1 MTGRAVFACDAL
13 AAGGLWLITL
23 GGSWYYLLAGAGML
37 ASGVLLFLQR
47 LSGVWLYWL
56 VFIGTLIW
64 ALWEVGL
71 DPWALLPRVLALA
84 VIALLRAHAFGHPGA
99 AEASLKDMLERSRF
113 AKGKTVA
120 IRLDPPPEGGGATV
134 QACAWGIRYLLTKMD
149 FT

>member
-1 MTGRAVFACDAL
+1 VPASPHAQGFTYWALKIFALIVALFGLAL

-37 ASGVLLFLQR
+37 VSGVLLFLQR

-84 VIALLRAHAFGHPGA
+84 VIALLSLAFVPWLRRHNAREVHA
-99 AEASLKDMLERSRF
+99 
-113 AKGKTVA
+113 
-120 IRLDPPPEGGGATV
+120 
-134 QACAWGIRYLLTKMD
+134 
-149 FT
+149 

>member
-1 MTGRAVFACDAL
+1 MPASPHAQGFTYWALKIFALIVALFGLAL

-56 VFIGTLIW
+56 VFTGTLVW

-84 VIALLRAHAFGHPGA
+84 VIALLSLAFVPWLRRHNAREVHA
-99 AEASLKDMLERSRF
+99 
-113 AKGKTVA
+113 
-120 IRLDPPPEGGGATV
+120 
-134 QACAWGIRYLLTKMD
+134 
-149 FT
+149 

>member
-1 MTGRAVFACDAL
+1 VPASPHAQGFTYWALKIFALIVALFGLAL
-13 AAGGLWLITL
+13 AVGGLWLITL

-56 VFIGTLIW
+56 VFIGTVVW

-84 VIALLRAHAFGHPGA
+84 VIALLSLAFVPWLRRHNA
-99 AEASLKDMLERSRF
+99 REVYA
-113 AKGKTVA
+113 
-120 IRLDPPPEGGGATV
+120 
-134 QACAWGIRYLLTKMD
+134 
-149 FT
+149 

>member
-1 MTGRAVFACDAL
+1 MPASPHAQGFTYWALKIFALIVTLFGLAL

-23 GGSWYYLLAGAGML
+23 GGSWYYLPAGAGML

-56 VFIGTLIW
+56 VFIGTVVW

-84 VIALLRAHAFGHPGA
+84 VIALLSLAFVPWLRRHNAREVHA
-99 AEASLKDMLERSRF
+99 
-113 AKGKTVA
+113 
-120 IRLDPPPEGGGATV
+120 
-134 QACAWGIRYLLTKMD
+134 
-149 FT
+149 

>member
-1 MTGRAVFACDAL
+1 VPASPHAQGFTYWALKIFALIVALFGLAL

-23 GGSWYYLLAGAGML
+23 GGSWYYLLAGASML

-56 VFIGTLIW
+56 VFIGTLVW

-84 VIALLRAHAFGHPGA
+84 VIALLSLAFVPWLRRHNAREVHA
-99 AEASLKDMLERSRF
+99 
-113 AKGKTVA
+113 
-120 IRLDPPPEGGGATV
+120 
-134 QACAWGIRYLLTKMD
+134 
-149 FT
+149 

>member
-1 MTGRAVFACDAL
+1 MPASPHAQGFTYWALKIFALIVALFGLAL

-84 VIALLRAHAFGHPGA
+84 VIALLSLAFVPWLRRHNAREVHA
-99 AEASLKDMLERSRF
+99 
-113 AKGKTVA
+113 
-120 IRLDPPPEGGGATV
+120 
-134 QACAWGIRYLLTKMD
+134 
-149 FT
+149 

>member
-1 MTGRAVFACDAL
+1 VPASPHAQGFTYWALKIFALIVALFGLAL

-84 VIALLRAHAFGHPGA
+84 LIALLSLAFVPWLRRHNAREVHA
-99 AEASLKDMLERSRF
+99 
-113 AKGKTVA
+113 
-120 IRLDPPPEGGGATV
+120 
-134 QACAWGIRYLLTKMD
+134 
-149 FT
+149 

>member
-1 MTGRAVFACDAL
+1 MKIFALIVALFGLAL

-56 VFIGTLIW
+56 VFLGTVGW

-84 VIALLRAHAFGHPGA
+84 VIALLSLAFVPWLRRHNAREVHA
-99 AEASLKDMLERSRF
+99 
-113 AKGKTVA
+113 
-120 IRLDPPPEGGGATV
+120 
-134 QACAWGIRYLLTKMD
+134 
-149 FT
+149 

>member
-1 MTGRAVFACDAL
+1 MPASPHAQGFTYWALKIFALIVALFGLAL

-84 VIALLRAHAFGHPGA
+84 VIALLSLAFVPWLRRHNA
-99 AEASLKDMLERSRF
+99 REVYA
-113 AKGKTVA
+113 
-120 IRLDPPPEGGGATV
+120 
-134 QACAWGIRYLLTKMD
+134 
-149 FT
+149 

>member
-1 MTGRAVFACDAL
+1 MPASPHAQGFTYWALKIFALIVALFGLAL

-56 VFIGTLIW
+56 VFIGTLVW

-84 VIALLRAHAFGHPGA
+84 VIALLSLAFVPWLRRHTAREVHA
-99 AEASLKDMLERSRF
+99 
-113 AKGKTVA
+113 
-120 IRLDPPPEGGGATV
+120 
-134 QACAWGIRYLLTKMD
+134 
-149 FT
+149 

>member
-1 MTGRAVFACDAL
+1 MPASPHAQGFTYWALKIFALIVALFGLAL

-37 ASGVLLFLQR
+37 ASGILLFLQR

-56 VFIGTLIW
+56 VFTGTLVW

-84 VIALLRAHAFGHPGA
+84 LIALLSLAFVPWLRRHNAREVHA
-99 AEASLKDMLERSRF
+99 
-113 AKGKTVA
+113 
-120 IRLDPPPEGGGATV
+120 
-134 QACAWGIRYLLTKMD
+134 
-149 FT
+149 

>member
-1 MTGRAVFACDAL
+1 MPASPHAQGFTYWALKIFALIVALFGLAL

-56 VFIGTLIW
+56 VFIGTVVW

-84 VIALLRAHAFGHPGA
+84 VIALLSLAFVPWLRRHNAREVHA
-99 AEASLKDMLERSRF
+99 
-113 AKGKTVA
+113 
-120 IRLDPPPEGGGATV
+120 
-134 QACAWGIRYLLTKMD
+134 
-149 FT
+149 

>member
-1 MTGRAVFACDAL
+1 VPASPHAQGFTYWALKIFALIVALFGLAL

-37 ASGVLLFLQR
+37 VSGVLLFLQR

-56 VFIGTLIW
+56 VFIGTVVW

-84 VIALLRAHAFGHPGA
+84 VIALLSLAFVPWLRRHNAREVHA
-99 AEASLKDMLERSRF
+99 
-113 AKGKTVA
+113 
-120 IRLDPPPEGGGATV
+120 
-134 QACAWGIRYLLTKMD
+134 
-149 FT
+149 

>member
-1 MTGRAVFACDAL
+1 VPASPHAQGFTYWALKIFALIVALFGLAL

-56 VFIGTLIW
+56 VFIGTLVW

-84 VIALLRAHAFGHPGA
+84 LIALLSLAFVPWLRRHNAREVHA
-99 AEASLKDMLERSRF
+99 
-113 AKGKTVA
+113 
-120 IRLDPPPEGGGATV
+120 
-134 QACAWGIRYLLTKMD
+134 
-149 FT
+149 

>member
-1 MTGRAVFACDAL
+1 MPASPHAQGFTYWALKIFALIVALFGLAL
-13 AAGGLWLITL
+13 AAGGFWLITL

-56 VFIGTLIW
+56 VFIGTVGW

-84 VIALLRAHAFGHPGA
+84 VIALLSLAFVPWLRRHNAREVHA
-99 AEASLKDMLERSRF
+99 
-113 AKGKTVA
+113 
-120 IRLDPPPEGGGATV
+120 
-134 QACAWGIRYLLTKMD
+134 
-149 FT
+149 

>member
-1 MTGRAVFACDAL
+1 MPASPHAQGFTYWALKIFALIVALFGLAL
-13 AAGGLWLITL
+13 AVGGLWLITL

-56 VFIGTLIW
+56 VFIGTVVW

-84 VIALLRAHAFGHPGA
+84 VIALLSLAFVPWLRRHNA
-99 AEASLKDMLERSRF
+99 REVYA
-113 AKGKTVA
+113 
-120 IRLDPPPEGGGATV
+120 
-134 QACAWGIRYLLTKMD
+134 
-149 FT
+149 

>member
-1 MTGRAVFACDAL
+1 MSPTPHAHGFAYWALKLFALIVALFGLAL

-56 VFIGTLIW
+56 VFIGTVVW

-84 VIALLRAHAFGHPGA
+84 VIALLSLAFVPWLRRHNAREVHA
-99 AEASLKDMLERSRF
+99 
-113 AKGKTVA
+113 
-120 IRLDPPPEGGGATV
+120 
-134 QACAWGIRYLLTKMD
+134 
-149 FT
+149 

>member
-1 MTGRAVFACDAL
+1 MPASPHAHGFAYWALKLFALIVALFGLAL
-13 AAGGLWLITL
+13 AAGGFWLITL

-56 VFIGTLIW
+56 VFIGTLVW

-84 VIALLRAHAFGHPGA
+84 VIALLSLAFVPWLRRHTAREVHA
-99 AEASLKDMLERSRF
+99 
-113 AKGKTVA
+113 
-120 IRLDPPPEGGGATV
+120 
-134 QACAWGIRYLLTKMD
+134 
-149 FT
+149 

>member
-1 MTGRAVFACDAL
+1 MPASPHAQGITYWALKIFALIVALFGLAL

-56 VFIGTLIW
+56 VFIGTVVW

-84 VIALLRAHAFGHPGA
+84 VIALLSLAFVPWLRRHNAREVHA
-99 AEASLKDMLERSRF
+99 
-113 AKGKTVA
+113 
-120 IRLDPPPEGGGATV
+120 
-134 QACAWGIRYLLTKMD
+134 
-149 FT
+149 

>member
-1 MTGRAVFACDAL
+1 MPASPHAQGFTYWALKIFALIVALFGLAL

-56 VFIGTLIW
+56 VFIGTLAW

-84 VIALLRAHAFGHPGA
+84 VIALLSLAFVPWLRRHTAREVHA
-99 AEASLKDMLERSRF
+99 
-113 AKGKTVA
+113 
-120 IRLDPPPEGGGATV
+120 
-134 QACAWGIRYLLTKMD
+134 
-149 FT
+149 

>member
-1 MTGRAVFACDAL
+1 VPASPHTQGFTYWALKIFALIVALFGLAL

-56 VFIGTLIW
+56 VFLGTLVW

-84 VIALLRAHAFGHPGA
+84 VIALLSLAFVPWLRRHNAREVHA
-99 AEASLKDMLERSRF
+99 
-113 AKGKTVA
+113 
-120 IRLDPPPEGGGATV
+120 
-134 QACAWGIRYLLTKMD
+134 
-149 FT
+149 

>member
-1 MTGRAVFACDAL
+1 MPASPHAQGFTYWALKIFALIVALFGLAL

-56 VFIGTLIW
+56 VFLGTLVW

-84 VIALLRAHAFGHPGA
+84 VIALLSLAFVPWLRRHNAREVHA
-99 AEASLKDMLERSRF
+99 
-113 AKGKTVA
+113 
-120 IRLDPPPEGGGATV
+120 
-134 QACAWGIRYLLTKMD
+134 
-149 FT
+149 

>member
-1 MTGRAVFACDAL
+1 MPASPHAQGFTYWALKIFALIVALFGLAL
-13 AAGGLWLITL
+13 AASGLWLITL

-56 VFIGTLIW
+56 VFIGTLVW

-84 VIALLRAHAFGHPGA
+84 VIALLSLAFVPWLRRHNAREVHA
-99 AEASLKDMLERSRF
+99 
-113 AKGKTVA
+113 
-120 IRLDPPPEGGGATV
+120 
-134 QACAWGIRYLLTKMD
+134 
-149 FT
+149 

>member
-1 MTGRAVFACDAL
+1 VPASPHAQGFTYWALKIFALIVALFGLAL

-56 VFIGTLIW
+56 VFIGTVVW

-84 VIALLRAHAFGHPGA
+84 VIALLSLAFVPSLRRHNAREVHA
-99 AEASLKDMLERSRF
+99 
-113 AKGKTVA
+113 
-120 IRLDPPPEGGGATV
+120 
-134 QACAWGIRYLLTKMD
+134 
-149 FT
+149 

>member
-1 MTGRAVFACDAL
+1 MPASPHAQGFTYWALKIFALIVALFGLAL

-56 VFIGTLIW
+56 VFIGTLVW

-71 DPWALLPRVLALA
+71 DPWALMPRVLALA
-84 VIALLRAHAFGHPGA
+84 VIALLSLAFVPWLRRHNAREVHA
-99 AEASLKDMLERSRF
+99 
-113 AKGKTVA
+113 
-120 IRLDPPPEGGGATV
+120 
-134 QACAWGIRYLLTKMD
+134 
-149 FT
+149 

>member
-1 MTGRAVFACDAL
+1 VPASPHAQGFTYWALKIFALIVALFGLAL

-56 VFIGTLIW
+56 VFIGTLVW

-84 VIALLRAHAFGHPGA
+84 VIALLSLAFVPWLRRHNAREVHA
-99 AEASLKDMLERSRF
+99 
-113 AKGKTVA
+113 
-120 IRLDPPPEGGGATV
+120 
-134 QACAWGIRYLLTKMD
+134 
-149 FT
+149 